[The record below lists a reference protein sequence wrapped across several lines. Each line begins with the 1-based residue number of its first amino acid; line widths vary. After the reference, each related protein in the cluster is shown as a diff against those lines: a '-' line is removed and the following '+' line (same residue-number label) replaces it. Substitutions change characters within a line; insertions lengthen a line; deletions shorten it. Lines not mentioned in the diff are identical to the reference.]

1 MSSYSVFKEAE
12 AKSLFKPQQMILP
25 DPPMLFFLSVSFHA
39 ALVVVVLVARC
50 VRLFATPWAVTHQA
64 PLSWDSPGENTGM
77 GCHSCCFG
85 EGNCLQVTCKV
96 CCKK

>member
-50 VRLFATPWAVTHQA
+50 V
-64 PLSWDSPGENTGM
+64 
-77 GCHSCCFG
+77 
-85 EGNCLQVTCKV
+85 
-96 CCKK
+96 